1 MEESDGFGR
10 DSVPRVCRHARR
22 RTLRPHG
29 ADATSRCFGSSKHRG
44 RSGAQNPRRV
54 SQPPIGGAWIGPG
67 TRDSHHPRRPA
78 RVSQS
83 ISCHCHSRRC
93 SRSRATHNR
102 TRECAKPAKQQ
113 SVRVNRSCQFRDRC
127 RRPVVPSAN
136 CPLPT
141 AYCSPSRKAQRYKFG
156 RVLPRSDGHDHVLFA
171 PEHVRHRRAGRAG
184 GKLRLPQHLTRD
196 LVERSKLTSTGAW

>member
-1 MEESDGFGR
+1 VEESDGFGR
-10 DSVPRVCRHARR
+10 DSVPRVCRHARQ
-22 RTLRPHG
+22 RTLRPYG
-29 ADATSRCFGSSKHRG
+29 ADATSRCFGSRKHRG

-54 SQPPIGGAWIGPG
+54 SQPPIGGARIGPG

-83 ISCHCHSRRC
+83 ISCHGHSRRC

-113 SVRVNRSCQFRDRC
+113 SVRVNRSCQFRDRLRAALC
-127 RRPVVPSAN
+127 PLPAALCQLLSAY

-141 AYCSPSRKAQRYKFG
+141 ALCLLRRVAAVDHDVLDDSAASASERRGVLVFG
-156 RVLPRSDGHDHVLFA
+156 
-171 PEHVRHRRAGRAG
+171 
-184 GKLRLPQHLTRD
+184 
-196 LVERSKLTSTGAW
+196 

>member
-1 MEESDGFGR
+1 VEESDGFGR
-10 DSVPRVCRHARR
+10 DSVPRVRSHARR

-29 ADATSRCFGSSKHRG
+29 ADATSRCFGSRKHRG
-44 RSGAQNPRRV
+44 RSGAQNTRRV
-54 SQPPIGGAWIGPG
+54 SQPPIGGARIGPG

-83 ISCHCHSRRC
+83 ISCHGHSRWC

-113 SVRVNRSCQFRDRC
+113 MRVNRSCQFRDR
-127 RRPVVPSAN
+127 RRAAL

-141 AYCSPSRKAQRYKFG
+141 ALCLLPAASCLLPAAYCLLPTASRKAQRHEFG
-156 RVLPRSDGHDHVLFA
+156 RVLP
-171 PEHVRHRRAGRAG
+171 
-184 GKLRLPQHLTRD
+184 
-196 LVERSKLTSTGAW
+196 